1 MCVFQRKTDHISDT
15 AKITI
20 NHQQKVAYS
29 LSDKIEIIDL
39 G

>member
-1 MCVFQRKTDHISDT
+1 MKNWPYLMVNDK

-20 NHQQKVAYS
+20 NHKEEVAYTI
-29 LSDKIEIIDL
+29 LHKIEIIDL